1 MAPIISSRA
10 FLTCLSLLFQYVQ
23 ARKSCNP
30 PTPLNI
36 TYKPDFAACLATVNQ
51 IVDTTFIDQAK
62 LNQWNE
68 SGCFDGDP
76 TNGVLSLSGC
86 YHICGKTYGIWPWK
100 DTFDRLSLWILPAII
115 LISHL
120 SFPPLCWYNY
130 VFVILRAIGNPID
143 SLQSLLTR
151 LETHRRLRRVAK
163 STFSRGL
170 QVSEQVATVFAAY
183 EELGWQDVSEHFKK
197 SYQAKELDE
206 QEIRIIRQASYELSS
221 MRLASM
227 PSTLVAIITLV
238 GTLATAIIRTIRQV
252 ELENTRVFNETAH
265 TIAVVCILFVSIPQ
279 AWLSSRLG
287 TFTTASSA
295 IIAMNTM
302 NKRLRCVGNKRKIR
316 LFPRLQ
322 LTSCPLPTPTC
333 YPRLFPCLLQ
343 LSLTDSEEDS
353 TNICRQSWP
362 EMASYLG
369 MNSSWRPCKHMHV
382 DPRGSRPYQLLFFSF
397 VWVAFG
403 ACMPA
408 IFLSATNRANTIPVG
423 LGCRSLTWTG
433 ILGAWIFSF
442 LCDYVL
448 RWYLYRSSTLPKPTD
463 KLRWLWRCSVVKD
476 GVVTS
481 GIVAAILTVQ
491 VGRYNSCWCRA
502 SFAPTVTLVPYTT
515 TQWKAAQALWAAIPS
530 CGLVII
536 LGLVLFV
543 EWRGTEPEGSF
554 VSVSSEHGSPLCK
567 SEEQM
572 RKESNLLAWW

>member
-10 FLTCLSLLFQYVQ
+10 FLTCLSLLFQCVQ
-23 ARKSCNP
+23 ARKGCDP

-51 IVDTTFIDQAK
+51 IADTTFIDQAK

-86 YHICGKTYGIWPWK
+86 YHICGKTYDIWPWK

-163 STFSRGL
+163 STFSREP

-287 TFTTASSA
+287 TFTTVSS
-295 IIAMNTM
+295 N
-302 NKRLRCVGNKRKIR
+302 
-316 LFPRLQ
+316 
-322 LTSCPLPTPTC
+322 
-333 YPRLFPCLLQ
+333 
-343 LSLTDSEEDS
+343 
-353 TNICRQSWP
+353 
-362 EMASYLG
+362 
-369 MNSSWRPCKHMHV
+369 
-382 DPRGSRPYQLLFFSF
+382 
-397 VWVAFG
+397 
-403 ACMPA
+403 
-408 IFLSATNRANTIPVG
+408 NRNE
-423 LGCRSLTWTG
+423 
-433 ILGAWIFSF
+433 
-442 LCDYVL
+442 YHEQE
-448 RWYLYRSSTLPKPTD
+448 
-463 KLRWLWRCSVVKD
+463 
-476 GVVTS
+476 
-481 GIVAAILTVQ
+481 VAAY
-491 VGRYNSCWCRA
+491 R
-502 SFAPTVTLVPYTT
+502 
-515 TQWKAAQALWAAIPS
+515 
-530 CGLVII
+530 
-536 LGLVLFV
+536 
-543 EWRGTEPEGSF
+543 E
-554 VSVSSEHGSPLCK
+554 
-567 SEEQM
+567 
-572 RKESNLLAWW
+572 